1 MILYERLIR
10 LNRDAKEDIT
20 PVRVKVIQL
29 ITIKYRNKII
39 FLYVLKSVEH
49 ATPYSLLIAIFKG
62 SSMWELGMLTQLSNH
77 NRVSVSDGKP
87 FLNTETKSM
96 LNHLVSVVL
105 RTSVL
110 FQVEIQ
116 YCFDNSISSGLRY
129 RMV

>member
-49 ATPYSLLIAIFKG
+49 ATPYSLFII
-62 SSMWELGMLTQLSNH
+62 H
-77 NRVSVSDGKP
+77 
-87 FLNTETKSM
+87 
-96 LNHLVSVVL
+96 
-105 RTSVL
+105 
-110 FQVEIQ
+110 
-116 YCFDNSISSGLRY
+116 Y
-129 RMV
+129 